1 MNILIFGSKGY
12 IGGKLKSVFPG
23 AVCPPTDISDQMV
36 VGEALD
42 AFKPDVVINAAGKT
56 GRPNVDW
63 CEDHKEETLRSN
75 VTGPLILLHECMERG
90 IRLVHIGS
98 GCIYEG
104 DNGGGGFTE
113 DDEPNFTGSFYSFTK
128 AMSDRLLQPFPVLQL
143 RLRMPFD
150 MEENPRNLI
159 NKVEKYSK
167 VLDAENSL
175 TYVPDF
181 LKVTKA
187 LVEKGVTGIYN
198 VTNPGTMSPY
208 RLMQKYKEIVKPDHV
223 FEKLSLAGLPGVTK
237 AGRSNCI
244 LSTKKLE
251 KEGIQMLPVEDA
263 VEEALRAIAESRLK
277 D

>member
-1 MNILIFGSKGY
+1 MKVLIFGAKGY
-12 IGGKLKSVFPG
+12 MGGRLKSVFSG
-23 AVCPPTDISDQMV
+23 SVCPPTDIADQAAV
-36 VGEALD
+36 QKVLD
-42 AFKPDVVINAAGKT
+42 TEKPEVVINAAGKT

-75 VTGPLILLHECMERG
+75 VTGPLILLEECLSRG

-104 DNGGGGFTE
+104 GEQGSGFTE
-113 DDEPNFTGSFYSFTK
+113 DDEPNFSGSFYSFTK

-150 MEENPRNLI
+150 NEENPRNLI

-167 VLDAENSL
+167 VLDVENSI

-181 LKVTKA
+181 LRVTKI
-187 LVEKGVTGIYN
+187 LVQKKATGIYN
-198 VTNPGTMSPY
+198 VTNPGTMSPF
-208 RLMQKYKEIVKPDHV
+208 RLMTKFQEIVNPAHR
-223 FEKLSLAGLPGVTK
+223 FEKLSLEGLSGVTK
-237 AGRSNCI
+237 AGRSNCV

-251 KEGIQMLPVEDA
+251 SEGITLMPVEQAVDA
-263 VEEALRAIAESRLK
+263 ALRAIAESRK
-277 D
+277 KA